1 MEHAGTAAHLLSLA
15 SPDPAAGWSQLV
27 IQHGP
32 AIWSLIRG
40 LSRGQHEAEDAYQEF
55 WLRLPTAATGFT
67 PAASGADGAARAWL
81 MRVAYTTAMNR
92 HRRQRAERAEPLAD
106 LPAGEEAPMEDREAR
121 EVLAAQ
127 VRNAINDLPENH
139 RRPLVLHLIGGLG
152 YEELAADLRCSA
164 VNARV
169 RVHRALKRVRERL
182 GVREDALTD
191 RALRSLWL
199 PLMAPPAVHFTAPAA
214 AGGAAAGT
222 SAAAGAHLGFAGLT
236 GAKLALLG
244 ACLVALPLA
253 GVAVMPGRG
262 DAPTPVSTAASAAS
276 TTSATAPAPSA
287 PRAAV
292 AGGTASHPVAVRRV
306 PIDDFERE
314 REIFSHNGALFSL
327 VPAQDGASGTALEI
341 GWPAMPGR
349 FVDVTFPQPVP
360 VAGLVDVVHGA
371 AVFRLWQPAGSPLR
385 NIAIRFAD
393 KWNQTFQWG
402 ANLPPATVAGW
413 REVRIPLAADT
424 FVGRWGGVG
433 IDYSGI
439 VMPLRFIG
447 FGFDFTTPERPAG
460 SVQFDDL
467 MLEEAVP

>member
-1 MEHAGTAAHLLSLA
+1 MESAGTAIHLLSLA
-15 SPDPAAGWSQLV
+15 SPEPAAGWAHLV
-27 IQHGP
+27 AEHGP

-40 LSRGQHEAEDAYQEF
+40 LSRGQDEAEDAYQEF

-121 EVLAAQ
+121 QVLADQ

-152 YEELAADLRCSA
+152 YEELAADLRCSV

-182 GVREDALTD
+182 GVREEALSD
-191 RALRSLWL
+191 RALCSLWL
-199 PLMAPPAVHFTAPAA
+199 PLMAPPTVHFMTPSAGPGAA
-214 AGGAAAGT
+214 VGAGGATGA
-222 SAAAGAHLGFAGLT
+222 AHLGFAGLT
-236 GAKLALLG
+236 AAKLALVG
-244 ACLVALPLA
+244 AGLVAVPIVGA
-253 GVAVMPGRG
+253 AVMHGGGSAPAGAQP
-262 DAPTPVSTAASAAS
+262 DAPPASIIE
-276 TTSATAPAPSA
+276 PAPSA
-287 PRAAV
+287 PRPVVAAGV
-292 AGGTASHPVAVRRV
+292 PAHPARVRRT
-306 PIDDFERE
+306 PIDDFEQDRA
-314 REIFSHNGALFSL
+314 IFSHNGAVFSL
-327 VPAQDGASGTALEI
+327 VPAEGGLSGTALAI
-341 GWPAMPGR
+341 GWAATPGR

-360 VAGLVDVVHGA
+360 VTGLVDGVHGA

-385 NIAIRFAD
+385 NVAIRFAD

-402 ANLPPATVAGW
+402 ADLPAAAVAGW
-413 REVRIPLAADT
+413 HEVRIPLAADT

-433 IDYSGI
+433 IDYAGI
-439 VMPLRFIG
+439 VPPLRFIG
-447 FGFDFTTPERPAG
+447 FGFDFTTPMRSAG
-460 SVQFDDL
+460 SVQFDDV
-467 MLEEAVP
+467 MLEEAIP